1 MTVKEISEF
10 LKSNNA
16 PPELVSFAETLKPVN
31 IETVKEYLT
40 ANEEG
45 KKFLQSYSDEKVTKA
60 LKTFEEKTLPLR
72 VDEEMK
78 KRHPEETPAEKALR
92 KTEERVAQ
100 LERDL
105 KRKELH
111 NLAIKYA
118 TEKDIPTK
126 HLERFLGEDEESTLK
141 LLSEYEETYAEG
153 VQKKT
158 EKLFK
163 AGGRQAP
170 QSPATGKGADLDLEK
185 ISKMSKEE
193 LAKNEPLINQFTK
206 SQTT

>member
-16 PPELVSFAETLKPVN
+16 PPELTAFAETLKPVN
-31 IETVKEYLT
+31 IETVKDYLT
-40 ANEEG
+40 NQEEG

-118 TEKDIPTK
+118 TEKKIPTK
-126 HLERFLGEDEESTLK
+126 HLEKFLGEDEESTLK
-141 LLSEYEETYAEG
+141 NLTEYEETYRDGIKQA
-153 VQKKT
+153 T
-158 EKLFK
+158 EELFK

-170 QSPATGKGADLDLEK
+170 NPPTTGTGTAINLDT
-185 ISKMSKEE
+185 IANMTTEE
-193 LAKNEPLINQFTK
+193 LAKNKEAINNFLK
-206 SQTT
+206 SQN

>member
-16 PPELVSFAETLKPVN
+16 PPELTAFAETLKPVN
-31 IETVKEYLT
+31 IETVKDYLT
-40 ANEEG
+40 NQEEG

-118 TEKDIPTK
+118 TEKKIPTK
-126 HLERFLGEDEESTLK
+126 HLEKFLGEDEESTLK
-141 LLSEYEETYAEG
+141 NLTEYEETYRDGIKQA
-153 VQKKT
+153 T
-158 EKLFK
+158 EELFK

-170 QSPATGKGADLDLEK
+170 NPPATGTGTTINLDT
-185 ISKMSKEE
+185 IANMSTEE
-193 LAKNEPLINQFTK
+193 LAKNKEAINNFLK
-206 SQTT
+206 SQN

>member
-16 PPELVSFAETLKPVN
+16 PPELTAFAETLKPVN
-31 IETVKEYLT
+31 IETVKDYLT
-40 ANEEG
+40 NQEEG

-118 TEKDIPTK
+118 TEKKIPTK
-126 HLERFLGEDEESTLK
+126 HLEKFLGEDEESTLK
-141 LLSEYEETYAEG
+141 NLTEYEETYRDGIKQA
-153 VQKKT
+153 T
-158 EKLFK
+158 EELFK
-163 AGGRQAP
+163 AGGRQVP
-170 QSPATGKGADLDLEK
+170 QTPATGKGADLDLEK